1 MGWRS
6 VEIGS
11 VQIIIL
17 LSLSCSILFVLLTK
31 SPFIIRLG
39 LVIFSFI
46 LRLTLHR
53 SGCMWVA
60 YTLIIMFLGGIMIVF
75 IYASSI
81 DSVFKLIIKLHKVV
95 VLSLLSATAL
105 FNINQFS
112 PTPVWLNFCCSSL
125 GVLCVMAL
133 LILSTLFIVV
143 KLVQIREGP
152 LKF

>member
-1 MGWRS
+1 M
-6 VEIGS
+6 
-11 VQIIIL
+11 
-17 LSLSCSILFVLLTK
+17 LLTK

-95 VLSLLSATAL
+95 VFSTTLVVLSLLSATAL